1 MKRILILS
9 LLVLLVLGAG
19 AALGIYWANS
29 QAHPPVAPASM
40 AGAPA
45 SVQPVV
51 APLNNNPNPAGDSQ
65 QSVGDSRQDA
75 ITRAIAQVG
84 PSVVRIEVSGSRQ
97 ASAND
102 YFRQFFGD
110 NGPNFFF
117 NQPVPQQQQP
127 FQALGSGFV
136 IDYQGQKYVI
146 TNYHVIADADQ
157 IQITTPTGQT
167 FNAKVVGSDATMDI
181 AVLKPQGSGFNLAS
195 LTLGDSDQAIIG
207 EWAIALGNPEGLQN
221 SVTVGVVS
229 ALHRSIPKPDG
240 NGSFR
245 DLIQTDAAINPGNSG
260 GPLVDAN
267 GQVIAVNVAI
277 IRQSQGVPVEGLNF
291 AIAINDVKAALSQL
305 IQQGKFQAAF
315 LGVYMQPVN
324 PGIAQQFGVPAN
336 QGALVDDVIPNSPAA
351 QAGIQHGDIIESIDG
366 QSVKDPNDLQAKVM
380 FRSIGA
386 QVALGLIRNSQSLT
400 VQVTLTAR
408 PDNLAQGRGNANPT
422 QPQQQPQQQSGLER
436 DGITVSN
443 LTPELAQQLGIS
455 AGQGVV
461 ITQIQP
467 SSVAALAGLQPGDLI
482 LEVNR
487 VPIQSINDW
496 NKQVQAVPK
505 GGDLLLTIQQHSSGL
520 KTYVL
525 LQSNQ

>member
-1 MKRILILS
+1 MKRILVLS
-9 LLVLLVLGAG
+9 LLALLILVGG

-29 QAHPPVAPASM
+29 QVDPSASPSSVAGS
-40 AGAPA
+40 PA
-45 SVQPVV
+45 SVQPAV
-51 APLNNNPNPAGDSQ
+51 APLNNPSVSQSTDSQ
-65 QSVGDSRQDA
+65 QAVGDTRQDA

-97 ASAND
+97 TSAND

-110 NGPNFFF
+110 NGFNFFF
-117 NQPVPQQQQP
+117 NQPAPQQQQP

-136 IDYQGQKYVI
+136 IDYQGQKYI
-146 TNYHVIADADQ
+146 LTNYHVIADADQ

-167 FNAKVVGSDATMDI
+167 FNAKVIGSDATMDI
-181 AVLKPQGSGFNLAS
+181 AVLQPQGSSFDLTP
-195 LTLGDSDQAIIG
+195 LTLGDSDQALIG

-240 NGSFR
+240 SGSYR

-267 GQVIAVNVAI
+267 GQVIGVNVAI
-277 IRQSQGVPVEGLNF
+277 IRQAQGVPVEGLNF

-305 IQQGKFQAAF
+305 IKTGKFQAAF
-315 LGVYMQPVN
+315 LGIYMQPVD

-366 QSVKDPNDLQAKVM
+366 QPVKDPNDLQAKVM
-380 FRSIGA
+380 FRAIGS
-386 QVALGLIRNSQSLT
+386 QVALGIIRNGQSLT
-400 VQVTLTAR
+400 VPVTLTAR
-408 PDNLAQGRGNANPT
+408 PENLAQGGARPVQPQP
-422 QPQQQPQQQSGLER
+422 QPQQESGIQR

-455 AGQGVV
+455 ASQGVV
-461 ITQIQP
+461 ITQIKH

-487 VPIQSINDW
+487 VPIQSVSDW
-496 NKQVQAVPK
+496 NKQVQAVPT
-505 GGDLLLTIQQHSSGL
+505 GGRLLLTIQQHSSGL
-520 KTYVL
+520 RTYVL